1 MLLHWALIPDSMQIC
16 FRRHSIYSHLQLTIY
31 RYAFNEKREG
41 QSERELPCD
50 KARQWLSPME
60 MSTTLVVA
68 SSSISLGLSA
78 VASEEPHPRQA
89 PQPQAYT

>member
-1 MLLHWALIPDSMQIC
+1 M
-16 FRRHSIYSHLQLTIY
+16 
-31 RYAFNEKREG
+31 K
-41 QSERELPCD
+41 RELPCD
-50 KARQWLSPME
+50 KARQWLSPIE

-78 VASEEPHPRQA
+78 VASEEPQPRQA